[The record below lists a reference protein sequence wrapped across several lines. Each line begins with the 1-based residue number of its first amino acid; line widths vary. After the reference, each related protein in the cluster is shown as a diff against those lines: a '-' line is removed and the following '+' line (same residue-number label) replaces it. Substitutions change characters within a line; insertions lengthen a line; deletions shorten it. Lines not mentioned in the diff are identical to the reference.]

1 MKLAVTTAIL
11 VLATGFHFFGP
22 SIRFEE
28 IGSIDS
34 PSDALALFQGPPD
47 DTTVALE
54 ARCGGMQE
62 AMRRTCKE
70 ALSVRFASEQTSP
83 ASLILLHC
91 TRVESVWDAPLPEP
105 PALCVQR
112 FGGWVT
118 P

>member
-11 VLATGFHFFGP
+11 VLAAGFHFFGP

-28 IGSIDS
+28 IASIDS
-34 PSDALALFQGPPD
+34 ASDAIALFQGPPD
-47 DTTVALE
+47 DASVALE

-70 ALSVRFASEQTSP
+70 ALSVRFASGQTSP

-91 TRVESVWDAPLPEP
+91 TRVESVWDAPLPKP